1 MYNYRRNLL
10 IFSVILLLLGLVR
23 SVFFIQSL
31 GTWPQLFQ
39 AGVINS
45 GLLVL
50 MLLCDFLTSIGAV
63 VSGIMEIVLRK
74 KDKGLILWSILSFV
88 VCVAFFANVMLL
100 IATSSGEY
108 SNYSSR
114 RGLAY
119 LAALPALQGLCYI
132 GVEKNWEEK
141 FQKRQK

>member
-23 SVFFIQSL
+23 SISFFQGISM
-31 GTWPQLFQ
+31 WPELFQ
-39 AGVINS
+39 SGVVSTGI
-45 GLLVL
+45 LVL
-50 MLLCDFLTSIGAV
+50 LLLCDFLTSVGAV
-63 VSGIMEIVLRK
+63 LSGVIGIVLRK

-88 VCVAFFANVMLL
+88 VCVAFFASVMLL
-100 IATSSGEY
+100 IVSSNGEY

-119 LAALPALQGLCYI
+119 LAAIPALQGICYI
-132 GVEKNWEEK
+132 GVEKNWAEK
-141 FQKRQK
+141 FQKR